1 MKIKLYRSATVGI
14 EFKGFKILQD
24 PWLADG
30 AYYGSWFHYPSF
42 DLSANIEE
50 INSYDAIYISHIHPD
65 HCDDQTM
72 KMIDKKIPI
81 YIHKFHAKFLKAKL
95 ERFGFKVFEIDNGK
109 RTEIKRGI
117 FINIFAADNCNPEL
131 CYKFLGC
138 ADPNVKGESQ
148 QIDTLCIID
157 DNNNTLMN
165 VNDCPVDLAKSTFN
179 KIIKNY
185 EKIDIM
191 LVGYQNASPYPQ
203 CFNNLNIDQKKT
215 VGKKVA
221 KNCLNKAL
229 TYINSI
235 QPKYFLPFAGTYV
248 LAGKLSSLNET
259 RGVPNIDQ
267 AYEYLEK
274 NQTVSKAIKI
284 NPGSTFDFISKTAS
298 QKYEKFNTINYQ
310 SFLKKISKVK
320 MDYEKDPVPSFEEI
334 FSLAKGAYKKFLEKK
349 LVNNVILTTDI
360 IIDVDQKLIRLPH
373 NKNELEI
380 FETEKFENGGK
391 YVKYKTDIRLL
402 KRLLLGP
409 RYAHWNNAEIGSHI
423 FFFRNPDVFDR
434 NVYQSMCYFH
444 N

>member
-1 MKIKLYRSATVGI
+1 
-14 EFKGFKILQD
+14 
-24 PWLADG
+24 
-30 AYYGSWFHYPSF
+30 
-42 DLSANIEE
+42 
-50 INSYDAIYISHIHPD
+50 
-65 HCDDQTM
+65 M

-109 RTEIKRGI
+109 RTEITQGI
-117 FINIFAADNCNPEL
+117 FINILAADNCNPEL

-138 ADPNVKGESQ
+138 ADPNIKGESQ

-157 DNNNTLMN
+157 DNKNTLMN
-165 VNDCPVDLAKSTFN
+165 VNDCPVDLAKSTFS
-179 KIIKNY
+179 KIKKDY
-185 EKIDIM
+185 QKIDVM

-203 CFNNLNIDQKKT
+203 CFNNLNINEKKT

-221 KNCLNKAL
+221 QNCLNKAL

-248 LAGKLSSLNET
+248 LGGKLSPLNDT

-267 AYEYLEK
+267 AYEYLEQ
-274 NQTVSKAIKI
+274 NQKVSMAIKI
-284 NPGSTFDFISKTAS
+284 NPGSSFDYISKTAS
-298 QKYEKFNTINYQ
+298 QNYEKFNSIKYQ

-334 FSLAKGAYKKFLEKK
+334 FSLAEGAYKKFLEKK
-349 LVNNVILTTDI
+349 LINNVSLTTDI
-360 IIDVDQKLIRLPH
+360 IIDVDQKLIKVPH

-380 FETEKFENGGK
+380 IEVNKFENGNK

-423 FFFRNPDVFDR
+423 SFFRNPDVFDR

>member
-1 MKIKLYRSATVGI
+1 MCRS
-14 EFKGFKILQD
+14 
-24 PWLADG
+24 
-30 AYYGSWFHYPSF
+30 
-42 DLSANIEE
+42 
-50 INSYDAIYISHIHPD
+50 
-65 HCDDQTM
+65 
-72 KMIDKKIPI
+72 
-81 YIHKFHAKFLKAKL
+81 
-95 ERFGFKVFEIDNGK
+95 
-109 RTEIKRGI
+109 
-117 FINIFAADNCNPEL
+117 
-131 CYKFLGC
+131 
-138 ADPNVKGESQ
+138 NVKGESQ

-203 CFNNLNIDQKKT
+203 CFNNLNSDQKKT